1 MDANDIDIVKLR
13 KDLNDYFTSTMF
25 MVSKYAIIDMVDVQT
40 ASPEKIIQIAKKN
53 KFDLNK
59 YKKQKNGKE
68 SRNRESRNIDW
79 FNNPLI

>member
-59 YKKQKNGKE
+59 YKQQKNGKE
-68 SRNRESRNIDW
+68 SSKRESRNIDW